1 MKLLYGT
8 GNPAKLEAMRRRLA
22 GLNLEILGLADME
35 GGIPQAPEYGT
46 TPLENAGQKA
56 LAYYKYY
63 KMPVFSC
70 DSGLYFDN
78 VCEEDQPGVHVRTVG
93 GRYLTDQE
101 MLEYYGG
108 LAEKYGGLTA
118 RYRNA
123 ICLVLDEEHVLEA
136 MEESMASEPFR
147 LISVPHSRILN
158 KGFPLDS
165 LSVDIKTGKYFYDL
179 TEGEVDRVAVED
191 GFLDFFKRLE
201 MLDVVDEEGNPTG
214 ETIER
219 TLAHSRGVRHRTA
232 HVWLFRRRQGR
243 AEVLLQKRSRGKDS
257 FPGCFDISSAGH
269 IPAGMDYI
277 PSALRELQEE
287 LGVTARAEELRCCGK
302 RYIHYEDTFY
312 GRRFEDRQV
321 SMIYLLWLDREEKDF
336 TLQQS
341 EVEEVRW
348 IDFDQC
354 VRLVE
359 ENRIPHCIM
368 MEELEMLKAALYT

>member
-35 GGIPQAPEYGT
+35 GGIPQAPEDGT

-214 ETIER
+214 E
-219 TLAHSRGVRHRTA
+219 
-232 HVWLFRRRQGR
+232 
-243 AEVLLQKRSRGKDS
+243 
-257 FPGCFDISSAGH
+257 
-269 IPAGMDYI
+269 
-277 PSALRELQEE
+277 
-287 LGVTARAEELRCCGK
+287 
-302 RYIHYEDTFY
+302 
-312 GRRFEDRQV
+312 DRKSV
-321 SMIYLLWLDREEKDF
+321 
-336 TLQQS
+336 
-341 EVEEVRW
+341 V
-348 IDFDQC
+348 
-354 VRLVE
+354 
-359 ENRIPHCIM
+359 
-368 MEELEMLKAALYT
+368 